1 MFSSVIGYYKKGK
14 NYLYKFIKRSFIKG
28 HHQLTNTTAINRYPE
43 IFLLVKRYFESKSNT
58 DISFLSYGCS
68 TGEECFS
75 LNDYFPKANIIG
87 VDIYGPVLRKAESAN
102 KFNNIRFM
110 LSNETNI
117 TSAGPFDTIFAMSVL
132 CRWEDTKG
140 VDNCSQIYPFR
151 HFEETLELL
160 DKNLNVGGLLVIYN
174 SNYLFRDSAIS
185 KKYRPLFGD
194 EITGSGFVHKFKK
207 TGERELQE
215 YKEVIF
221 QKTT

>member
-1 MFSSVIGYYKKGK
+1 VMSYRRLGDMV
-14 NYLYKFIKRSFIKG
+14 KFISNK
-28 HHQLTNTTAINRYPE
+28 
-43 IFLLVKRYFESKSNT
+43 NT
-58 DISFLSYGCS
+58 DGNATVLFGINIDKFFMPSV
-68 TGEECFS
+68 
-75 LNDYFPKANIIG
+75 ANIIG
-87 VDIYGPVLRKAESAN
+87 VDIYGRVLRKAESAN

-140 VDNCSQIYPFR
+140 VDNCSQIY
-151 HFEETLELL
+151 FEETLELL